1 MTIRLGRLP
10 SRPPD
15 RAAIR
20 ATDSY
25 QAVLRDRPFRA
36 HLLCYAGFVFFAYA
50 QFGAGFS
57 VYATALLHLSPRIVG
72 AAFAANRFLIVAA

>member
-1 MTIRLGRLP
+1 
-10 SRPPD
+10 
-15 RAAIR
+15 
-20 ATDSY
+20 
-25 QAVLRDRPFRA
+25 
-36 HLLCYAGFVFFAYA
+36 LCYAGFVFFAYA